1 MKRSAF
7 VFWVLVF
14 LLPLSAVAQA
24 PGSPGVDELLEKS
37 VAAQQ
42 KGDYQGALQLLN
54 QAVQIYPE
62 SLPVRMRRLAFLE
75 QIRGRGG
82 NEEANR
88 WIEGALVE
96 DLEALARLAPDGREG
111 GIARDAL
118 AKIEGRELFPAPKV
132 SCPDEAGVAM
142 GEAERLLNARKIRE
156 SLPFYRKAVE
166 VCPDEPVFWV
176 HYADAHY
183 VLGEMGEA
191 RTLFEK
197 GLAKAP
203 WYAPGHRFLADTLAR
218 SENWEGGYHEA
229 VLAVLSDPTY
239 EAGWLT
245 LRDFIT
251 GRDGVWKRVYGDKPR
266 VKADGGK
273 INLNMPSSFSDK
285 GSDGP
290 VWMMYGLLKAG
301 AALPEEPAPGEK
313 KAAPAA
319 PKTPLERERVA
330 VLGVLEPRR
339 PKASSPSPFWDMMD
353 RAERAGF
360 LDEAIYLHLLDE
372 ELVPS
377 YREHR
382 EKNRER
388 LVRYVETVLAPLPPR
403 PKG

>member
-1 MKRSAF
+1 MKRSAL
-7 VFWVLVF
+7 VLWVLT
-14 LLPLSAVAQA
+14 LLLSLPAVAQA
-24 PGSPGVDELLEKS
+24 PGVDELLAKS
-37 VAAQQ
+37 LAAQQ
-42 KGDYQGALQLLN
+42 KGDYNGALQILN
-54 QAVQIYPE
+54 QAVQAYPD
-62 SLPVRMRRLAFLE
+62 SLPVRMRRLSFLE
-75 QIRGRGG
+75 QIQGRGG
-82 NEEANR
+82 SADANR
-88 WIEGALVE
+88 WIEGALVD
-96 DLEALARLAPDGREG
+96 DLRALARLAPDGREG

-132 SCPDEAGVAM
+132 SCPNEASVAM
-142 GEAERLLNARKIRE
+142 AEAERMLNANQLRE
-156 SLPFYRKAVE
+156 SLPLYRKAVE
-166 VCPDEPVFWV
+166 ACPDEPVFWI
-176 HYADAHY
+176 HYADAY
-183 VLGEMGEA
+183 YALEDYAQA

-203 WYAPGHRFLADTLAR
+203 WYAPGHRFLADALAKAQD
-218 SENWEGGYHEA
+218 WEGGYHEA

-251 GRDGVWKRVYGDKPR
+251 GRDGVWQRVYGDKPQ
-266 VKADGGK
+266 VKADGGNV
-273 INLNMPSSFSDK
+273 NLNMPSLLSGDRP
-285 GSDGP
+285 DGP
-290 VWMMYGLLKAG
+290 QWMMYGLLKAG
-301 AALPEEPAPGEK
+301 AALPEEPAPGKKEK

-319 PKTPLERERVA
+319 PKTPLERERTA

-339 PKASSPSPFWDMMD
+339 SPGATPSPFWDMMD

-372 ELVPS
+372 ELVPG
-377 YREHR
+377 YREYR

>member
-7 VFWVLVF
+7 VLGVLVL
-14 LLPLSAVAQA
+14 LLPLSAVAQFPSA
-24 PGSPGVDELLEKS
+24 DELLEKS
-37 VAAQQ
+37 LAAQQ
-42 KGDYQGALQLLN
+42 KGDYNGALQFLN
-54 QAVQIYPE
+54 QAVQAYPD
-62 SLPVRMRRLAFLE
+62 SLPVRMRRLGFLE
-75 QIRGRGG
+75 QIQGRGG
-82 NEEANR
+82 SEDANR
-88 WIEGALVE
+88 WIQGALVD
-96 DLEALARLAPDGREG
+96 DLRALARLAPDGREG

-132 SCPDEAGVAM
+132 SCPDGAAVAM
-142 GEAERLLNARKIRE
+142 AEAERLLNARKMRE
-156 SLPFYRKAVE
+156 SIPLYKKAVE
-166 VCPDEPVFWV
+166 LCPDEPVFWV
-176 HYADAHY
+176 HYADAY
-183 VLGEMGEA
+183 YALGEYGEA

-203 WYAPGHRFLADTLAR
+203 WYAPGHRFLSDALAK
-218 SENWEGGYHEA
+218 SQDWEGGYHEA

-251 GRDGVWKRVYGDKPR
+251 GRDGVWQRAYGDKPQ
-266 VKADGGK
+266 VKTDGGNV
-273 INLNMPSSFSDK
+273 NLSLPADLSANRP
-285 GSDGP
+285 DGP
-290 VWMMYGLLKAG
+290 EWIAYGLFKVG
-301 AALPEEPAPGEK
+301 ADLPAPGEK
-313 KAAPAA
+313 KPAKAA

-330 VLGVLEPRR
+330 VLGVLETRR
-339 PKASSPSPFWDMMD
+339 SQSAKPSPFWDMMD

-372 ELVPS
+372 ELVS
-377 YREHR
+377 GYREHR